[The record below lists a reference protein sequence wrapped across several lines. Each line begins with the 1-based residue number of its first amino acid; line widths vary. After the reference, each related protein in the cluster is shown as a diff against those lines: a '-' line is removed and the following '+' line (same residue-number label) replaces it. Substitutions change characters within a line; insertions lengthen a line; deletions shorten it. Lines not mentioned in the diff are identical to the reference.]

1 MLAPPAYGAT
11 GDAMAAAT
19 ELGLTPITS
28 IACSRP
34 TRPISDP
41 APAAEGPQAGRRRLN
56 PRDETI
62 IKDEIETRYL
72 TLLKP
77 EKSALMKRL
86 SSRERRALAAAL
98 KMIPKSGRR
107 VCSRGAALSQTIAGP
122 TEFSSLAQADNRSVD
137 ILRKTPGRPKRPS
150 AAHLPAFPAPAPP
163 NRSS

>member
-1 MLAPPAYGAT
+1 MLAPPAYSAT
-11 GDAMAAAT
+11 GDAIAAAT

-62 IKDEIETRYL
+62 IEDEIETRDL

-86 SSRERRALAAAL
+86 SSRERHALAAAL

-122 TEFSSLAQADNRSVD
+122 TEFSSLAQADNRAPLLMV
-137 ILRKTPGRPKRPS
+137 LQLNNVRKGRLSDTEEIFR
-150 AAHLPAFPAPAPP
+150 
-163 NRSS
+163 